1 LREQAPS
8 GPPAQVYWSGP
19 IVRQRL
25 ERTNDFAQ
33 AGVRYRTFEDWEREE
48 LLANLVGALS
58 ECAPV
63 IQERMI
69 RHFTLADPDYGRRVA
84 EGLGRSVS
92 MEAAE

>member
-1 LREQAPS
+1 
-8 GPPAQVYWSGP
+8 
-19 IVRQRL
+19 
-25 ERTNDFAQ
+25 
-33 AGVRYRTFEDWEREE
+33 
-48 LLANLVGALS
+48 
-58 ECAPV
+58 V